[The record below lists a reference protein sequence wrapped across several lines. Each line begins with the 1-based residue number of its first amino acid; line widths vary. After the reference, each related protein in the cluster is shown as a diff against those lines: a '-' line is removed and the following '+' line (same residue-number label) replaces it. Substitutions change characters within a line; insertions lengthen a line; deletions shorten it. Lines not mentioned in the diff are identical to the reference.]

1 MQLPE
6 PPPRRDLAG
15 PTDRTPNKAGPAL
28 ELIGGGLVLLGS
40 FLPWASVA
48 TVFGTVSL
56 NGIEGDGKITMVL
69 GLVLVLIAV
78 LELTGSADTRV
89 VALVVA
95 FIAVA
100 IGGYDLL
107 NAGDKLSAASN
118 EYARASIGVGL
129 YAIVGGGILAVV
141 GGFMKR

>member
-40 FLPWASVA
+40 FLPWATVA

-56 NGIEGDGKITMVL
+56 NGIDGDGKITMVL

-78 LELTGSADTRV
+78 LELTGSSAENIASSDSTPKQG
-89 VALVVA
+89 ALHQ
-95 FIAVA
+95 
-100 IGGYDLL
+100 G
-107 NAGDKLSAASN
+107 
-118 EYARASIGVGL
+118 ARAMPPVKRSRDIDP
-129 YAIVGGGILAVV
+129 IVR
-141 GGFMKR
+141 MRWSR